1 MTANVSFVVA
11 ERPHVVRLANAALRF
26 QPDPK
31 LLQQLGIEQLAAA
44 SAPPGGTTPTVKD
57 VWVLRENRPVPKR
70 ISVGIT
76 DGTETEVVQ
85 GDVREGDTLITDMSL
100 APGRRFGLF

>member
-1 MTANVSFVVA
+1 
-11 ERPHVVRLANAALRF
+11 
-26 QPDPK
+26 
-31 LLQQLGIEQLAAA
+31 
-44 SAPPGGTTPTVKD
+44 VKD